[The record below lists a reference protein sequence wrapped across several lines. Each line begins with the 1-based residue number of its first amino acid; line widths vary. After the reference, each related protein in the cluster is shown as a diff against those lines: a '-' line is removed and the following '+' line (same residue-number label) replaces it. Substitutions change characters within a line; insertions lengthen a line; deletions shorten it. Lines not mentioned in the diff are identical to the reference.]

1 MSVVSIPDAVAITF
15 AGQCD
20 RGKVREENQDSVLH
34 RSTPLGDLMI
44 VADGIGGYAGGGV
57 ASYMAVETIS
67 SSVAGM
73 PAFFPAEIAIEEAV
87 CHANAAIAAAAAE
100 PDTPNNRMGSTV
112 VVALLRTESDRAQ
125 APVSA
130 LIGHVGDSRAYLL
143 HHGRLTRITR
153 DHSAVQE
160 LLDNELISAEE
171 VEDHPDASML
181 TRCLGH
187 EPNVRV
193 DIREVQLEVGDSLLL
208 CSDGLWGYV
217 SDQEIE
223 RVVANRAL
231 DAEAASQ
238 ALLDLAIAAGGHDN
252 VGIQLA
258 RVSVPAIRA
267 ARVPYFAPEPQPE
280 PAALQPVPAAI
291 APELPQAQL
300 SEPLHAPMPAFIPA
314 PTLAPAP
321 ASSAPAYR
329 PVLLH
334 EPVSTIATAT
344 NPARYAESMMLPELI
359 TVPRSESAFALKSS
373 LIAVS
378 ASARPQVGFA
388 RLAAI
393 FLLAFAASSTLAY
406 IAVANNW
413 FSILHSAR

>member
-1 MSVVSIPDAVAITF
+1 MSAVSIPDAVAITF

-20 RGKVREENQDSVLH
+20 RGRVREENQDSVL
-34 RSTPLGDLMI
+34 RKSTPLGDLMI

-67 SSVAGM
+67 SCVAGM

-87 CHANAAIAAAAAE
+87 CHANAAITVAAAE
-100 PDTPNNRMGSTV
+100 PGSPNSRMGSTV
-112 VVALLRTESDRAQ
+112 VVALLRTEPDRAQ
-125 APVSA
+125 APVQA

-143 HHGRLTRITR
+143 HHGRLTRLTR

-160 LLDNELISAEE
+160 LIDTELITLDEAD
-171 VEDHPDASML
+171 DHPDASML

-187 EPNVRV
+187 EPSVRV
-193 DIREVQLEVGDSLLL
+193 DLRDVSLEVGDSLLL

-217 SDQEIE
+217 SEQEIE
-223 RVVANRAL
+223 RIVADPAL
-231 DAEAASQ
+231 DAEAASK
-238 ALLDLAIAAGGHDN
+238 ALLDLALAAGGHDN

-258 RVSVPAIRA
+258 RVSVPAIRSA
-267 ARVPYFAPEPQPE
+267 ARLPYLEPWFEPRAIE
-280 PAALQPVPAAI
+280 LAPAASPEPVPA
-291 APELPQAQL
+291 
-300 SEPLHAPMPAFIPA
+300 F
-314 PTLAPAP
+314 TFAPAP
-321 ASSAPAYR
+321 VFR

-359 TVPRSESAFALKSS
+359 IVSRTESAFTLKSS
-373 LIAVS
+373 LVAVP

-393 FLLAFAASSTLAY
+393 FLLAFAASTTLAY
-406 IAVANNW
+406 FALVNNW
-413 FSILHSAR
+413 LNVLHSAR

>member
-20 RGKVREENQDSVLH
+20 RGRVREENQDSVRH
-34 RSTPLGDLMI
+34 RTTPLGDLMI

-67 SSVAGM
+67 ASVAGM

-160 LLDNELISAEE
+160 LLDTRLISAEE

-193 DIREVQLEVGDSLLL
+193 DVREVSLEVGDSLLL

-223 RVVANRAL
+223 RIVADPAL
-231 DAEAASQ
+231 DTEAASQ

-258 RVSVPAIRA
+258 RVSVPAIRST
-267 ARVPYFAPEPQPE
+267 ARMPYLAPEPQLESLAFE
-280 PAALQPVPAAI
+280 PVLAAI
-291 APELPQAQL
+291 APELPLA
-300 SEPLHAPMPAFIPA
+300 SSHASMPAFIPA
-314 PTLAPAP
+314 PAPVP
-321 ASSAPAYR
+321 ATAPAYR

-334 EPVSTIATAT
+334 EPVSTISTAT

-359 TVPRSESAFALKSS
+359 IVPRSESVSALRSS
-373 LIAVS
+373 LIAMS

-406 IAVANNW
+406 LAVANNW
-413 FSILHSAR
+413 FGILHSVR

>member
-57 ASYMAVETIS
+57 ASYMTVETIS
-67 SSVAGM
+67 ASVAGM

-153 DHSAVQE
+153 DHSAIQE
-160 LLDNELISAEE
+160 LLDTERITPEE
-171 VEDHPDASML
+171 AADHPDASML

-193 DIREVQLEVGDSLLL
+193 DIREVPLEVGDSLLL

-223 RVVANRAL
+223 RVVADKAL

-258 RVSVPAIRA
+258 RVSVPAIRV
-267 ARVPYFAPEPQPE
+267 ARMPYLAPEPEPE
-280 PAALQPVPAAI
+280 AATLEPVPAAI
-291 APELPQAQL
+291 APGPF
-300 SEPLHAPMPAFIPA
+300 SEPVHAPMPAFIPA
-314 PTLAPAP
+314 PI
-321 ASSAPAYR
+321 SAPALATATAPSYR

-359 TVPRSESAFALKSS
+359 TVPRSESAFALKSP
-373 LIAVS
+373 LVAVS

-406 IAVANNW
+406 LAVANNW
-413 FSILHSAR
+413 FGILHSGR

>member
-1 MSVVSIPDAVAITF
+1 MSVLSVPDAVAITF

-20 RGKVREENQDSVLH
+20 RGRVREENQDSILQ
-34 RSTPLGDLMI
+34 RSTPLGDLMV

-57 ASYMAVETIS
+57 ASFMAVETIS
-67 SSVAGM
+67 ASMSGM

-87 CHANAAIAAAAAE
+87 CHANAAIAASASE
-100 PDTPNNRMGSTV
+100 PGSPNNRMGSTV

-143 HHGRLTRITR
+143 HHGRLTQITR

-160 LLDNELISAEE
+160 LIDTERITPEE
-171 VEDHPDASML
+171 ASDHPDASML

-187 EPNVRV
+187 APNVQV
-193 DIREVQLEVGDSLLL
+193 DLREVPLEVGDSLLL

-217 SDQEIE
+217 SEQEIE
-223 RVVANRAL
+223 LVVADQAL
-231 DAEAASQ
+231 DAEAASR
-238 ALLDLAIAAGGHDN
+238 ALLDLALAAGGHDN

-258 RVSVPAIRA
+258 RVGVPAIRSLP
-267 ARVPYFAPEPQPE
+267 RTQFFVPDSR
-280 PAALQPVPAAI
+280 LQNEFELSVP
-291 APELPQAQL
+291 
-300 SEPLHAPMPAFIPA
+300 
-314 PTLAPAP
+314 
-321 ASSAPAYR
+321 
-329 PVLLH
+329 
-334 EPVSTIATAT
+334 EPVSTYTPDPPAASLPATAPAFIYTPLPSRSVMLHELVTTIATET

-359 TVPRSESAFALKSS
+359 IVPRPESASALRSS

-378 ASARPQVGFA
+378 ASARPQVGLA

-406 IAVANNW
+406 LALVNNW
-413 FSILHSAR
+413 FGVLHSAR